1 MRIFNKRSA
10 PQKSEATSR
19 LNNARLKS
27 SLVLQNPPTRV
38 ENISPRRRTLH
49 H

>member
-1 MRIFNKRSA
+1 MKISNKRPA
-10 PQKSEATSR
+10 VQKADGTSR

-38 ENISPRRRTLH
+38 GNISPRRRTLYN
-49 H
+49 